1 MRILG
6 IEVKLAI
13 RRVPSY
19 AQAEWERACGEL
31 VGMNKRLNIMETT
44 INRMER
50 KIYRK
55 TGTIDQATDTE
66 IDAILQQGARERE
79 GVFNYES

>member
-19 AQAEWERACGEL
+19 AQAEWERACSEL
-31 VGMNKRLNIMETT
+31 VGMNK
-44 INRMER
+44 
-50 KIYRK
+50 
-55 TGTIDQATDTE
+55 
-66 IDAILQQGARERE
+66 
-79 GVFNYES
+79 

>member
-1 MRILG
+1 
-6 IEVKLAI
+6 
-13 RRVPSY
+13 
-19 AQAEWERACGEL
+19 